1 LMTPIERADASTVW
15 KEFTTPE
22 GRKYYY
28 NKVTK
33 QSKWT
38 IPDETRGCVA
48 RKKFGETGS
57 ECTVHLSHN
66 RSHYIMTI
74 EEEIQEKGLGFVYYS
89 YGQAIAPNR
98 GGPVEE
104 IESR

>member
-1 LMTPIERADASTVW
+1 
-15 KEFTTPE
+15 
-22 GRKYYY
+22 
-28 NKVTK
+28 
-33 QSKWT
+33 
-38 IPDETRGCVA
+38 
-48 RKKFGETGS
+48 
-57 ECTVHLSHN
+57 
-66 RSHYIMTI
+66 MTI